1 MRREEQC
8 SNLLVFNISL
18 DTSTTTL
25 AGLALQEELESF
37 WQVGRARREVVKE
50 EEEEEYGGG
59 GGGAGRV
66 APRRLVLAKKV

>member
-50 EEEEEYGGG
+50 EEEEE
-59 GGGAGRV
+59 
-66 APRRLVLAKKV
+66 